1 LYLSSTKISISM
13 LDLPVW
19 RIGSKT
25 FTNKFTAM
33 IAGKNTE
40 ANIHF
45 DLYDSAFLNFEWEHD
60 DPETLQSILYRRCKQ
75 LREKHNYIRLFYSG
89 GHDSH
94 TMLLAFMQSNTHVDE
109 IVINIYAYWQ
119 QKSRLQNDQ
128 YTKDHPLNREL
139 FRAAI
144 PFIKKIAS
152 TIPRTKITIEHITGD
167 YLLSTEGFSST
178 IQQNSLDITDD
189 KMLHRKALFGEEKQ
203 HGVVNLLGAEKPR
216 LKREGG
222 KFYWYALDSNFVG
235 VSSHGT
241 NTGMFY
247 VTPEMPELH
256 RKQCHLMM
264 KWIKQHFADGKD
276 IDMSPNNLLD
286 DRLRLDLN
294 NTIRWPIWHPESN
307 LGMGK
312 KILSKNENYTGYADN
327 EKTLILLEVPLVK
340 RLMDNSVI
348 ENKTLVNKDKPY
360 QYQPCFSYRYYLGT

>member
-1 LYLSSTKISISM
+1 M
-13 LDLPVW
+13 LNLPVW
-19 RIGSKT
+19 KVNGET
-25 FTNKFTAM
+25 FTNKLGAKL
-33 IAGKNTE
+33 ASKRLNKH
-40 ANIHF
+40 IHF
-45 DLYDSAFLNFEWEHD
+45 DLYDSKFLDFDWAYD
-60 DPETLQSILYRRCKQ
+60 DPESFESILYRRCKQ

-94 TMLLAFMQSNTHVDE
+94 TMLLAFMQSNTHIDE

-128 YTKDHPLNREL
+128 YTKNHPLNREQ